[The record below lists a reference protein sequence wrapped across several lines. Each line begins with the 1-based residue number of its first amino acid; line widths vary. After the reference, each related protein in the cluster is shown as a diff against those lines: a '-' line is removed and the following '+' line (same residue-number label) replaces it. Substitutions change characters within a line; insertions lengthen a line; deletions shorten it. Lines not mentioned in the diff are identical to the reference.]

1 MATSAAVKIGII
13 APLLA
18 LVLLVIVTV
27 VSVLWRAAQG
37 EDDNIKSRP
46 LYVIYPLAALVGGA
60 LLAGANA
67 LVAFLVDGGVVA
79 TAAAAGGAAGAVS
92 APLLLAGLLVGLS
105 ASLCF
110 ALPFL
115 ADIGALLLAAGW

>member
-1 MATSAAVKIGII
+1 VPTSAAVKIGVI

-27 VSVLWRAAQG
+27 VSVLSRAAQG
-37 EDDNIKSRP
+37 EDDSIKGRP
-46 LYVIYPLAALVGGA
+46 LYVIFPLAALVGGA
-60 LLAGANA
+60 LLAGGNA
-67 LVAFLVDGGVVA
+67 LVALLVDGGDVA
-79 TAAAAGGAAGAVS
+79 TAALAGAAAGAVS
-92 APLLLAGLLVGLS
+92 APLLLSGLLVGLS

-115 ADIGALLLAAGW
+115 ADIGALLLTARW